1 MASLI
6 RQSLSS
12 SANAALNSPF
22 SPNER
27 SPIEYFK
34 SFPAGAAEKSQSL
47 PSSARSVA
55 DSAAKGRSTDNE
67 PSTTLF
73 SSRQRRFGGGSGPP
87 VPLQRQNATFN
98 IGAGAISNGGIGE
111 ERDKTKNS
119 PRELLHGGR
128 ATTASTVGAEGQK
141 KEWQRRQQQEQRVE
155 EEGYERQI
163 KRRTTFF
170 RNFGN
175 YTDSVQF

>member
-111 ERDKTKNS
+111 EREKTKNS
-119 PRELLHGGR
+119 CLSKHHPFRILQLSRIH
-128 ATTASTVGAEGQK
+128 K
-141 KEWQRRQQQEQRVE
+141 RQL
-155 EEGYERQI
+155 
-163 KRRTTFF
+163 
-170 RNFGN
+170 
-175 YTDSVQF
+175 TDVSSESHRSDIVFV